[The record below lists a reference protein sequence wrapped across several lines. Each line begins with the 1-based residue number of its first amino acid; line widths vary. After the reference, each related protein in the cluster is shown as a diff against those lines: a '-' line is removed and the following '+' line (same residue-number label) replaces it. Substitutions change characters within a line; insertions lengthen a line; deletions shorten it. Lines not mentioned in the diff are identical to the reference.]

1 MNKKHFLSELSSNS
15 SAIRTKS
22 TFLVKPCYE
31 GRPFPCYQSGFR
43 DTTSESVRVNR
54 LEDMRLKIA
63 ECLECSVE
71 CKDNTKRSTLNS
83 QLYHEFYDLKGKQPV
98 FFLMETLSPEGSYLW
113 NGRILFSHVNKETSR
128 RLVEQHRKEWN
139 VVLSFSDP
147 DADRYFFVV
156 DTNADVL
163 TEEAFLKS
171 RKEWA
176 DRLNRTMSHV
186 TQHNMSF
193 YVRALTPDYYDIVDL
208 DALFGKPEPAH
219 RQDDFRLCRP
229 VSIGEVI
236 RSIFGNV
243 FTSKC

>member
-1 MNKKHFLSELSSNS
+1 MNT
-15 SAIRTKS
+15 IRTKS

-31 GRPFPCYQSGFR
+31 GHTFPCYQSGFHN
-43 DTTSESVRVNR
+43 TTTESIRVNR
-54 LEDMRLKIA
+54 LEDMRLGI
-63 ECLECSVE
+63 EDHTEE
-71 CKDNTKRSTLNS
+71 
-83 QLYHEFYDLKGKQPV
+83 EFYDLKGKQPV
-98 FFLMETLSPEGSYLW
+98 FFLMETLSPEGSYRW

-156 DTNADVL
+156 DTKADVL

-229 VSIGEVI
+229 VSISEVI

-243 FTSKC
+243 FTSKH

>member
-1 MNKKHFLSELSSNS
+1 MNT
-15 SAIRTKS
+15 IRTKS

-31 GRPFPCYQSGFR
+31 GHTFPCYQSGFHN
-43 DTTSESVRVNR
+43 TTTESIRVNR
-54 LEDMRLKIA
+54 LEDMRFGI
-63 ECLECSVE
+63 EDHTEE
-71 CKDNTKRSTLNS
+71 
-83 QLYHEFYDLKGKQPV
+83 EFYDLKGKQPV
-98 FFLMETLSPEGSYLW
+98 FFLMETLSPEGSYRW

-156 DTNADVL
+156 DTKADVL